1 MCSGGAQVPVLY
13 SYSRGAIILT
23 SAVVARRLVGL
34 LPTASCSE
42 LLGAARSCSELLG
55 AAHRC

>member
-23 SAVVARRLVGL
+23 SAVVARRLVGWFV
-34 LPTASCSE
+34 TYRQ

-55 AAHRC
+55 AAHKC